1 VKQSVNDAKQGAVSL
16 ASGGGVLYAGLL
28 FLLLAAMLGL
38 AEVMPAW
45 LAALIVGG
53 VVVIIGLVMVKSGSS
68 KLQPS
73 SFSPDRTAESMRK
86 DKEMVARQTS

>member
-1 VKQSVNDAKQGAVSL
+1 
-16 ASGGGVLYAGLL
+16 
-28 FLLLAAMLGL
+28 
-38 AEVMPAW
+38 MPAW